1 MLSDDITLRVYEH
14 QRGPGPTRVLLPDLK
29 LTVVNYRMFQLV
41 TTDGVM
47 QIAGVFLIR
56 EFCRVNSNDYEFVS
70 IFLFQLPQ
78 LRKYMGAVDSTI
90 GPEIQDDY
98 LPLKFLHR
106 HRPVSIN
113 PIHVFR
119 KRGGS

>member
-14 QRGPGPTRVLLPDLK
+14 QRGPGSARVLLPDLK
-29 LTVVNYRMFQLV
+29 LIVVNYRMFQLV
-41 TTDGVM
+41 ATDGFM
-47 QIAGVFLIR
+47 KIAGVFLIWK
-56 EFCRVNSNDYEFVS
+56 FCRMNAYDYEFIS
-70 IFLFQLPQ
+70 IILFQFPQ

-90 GPEIQDDY
+90 GPEIQDND

-106 HRPVSIN
+106 HRPVSID

-119 KRGGS
+119 KRGCG